1 MAIRPMLNS
10 IYIASLFLISLT
22 ACAQPSLIPPGP
34 IPELVAHPSVKELK
48 SLKERLQVLTED
60 LNDTKERHRT
70 LETATAALRG
80 ELARCRKRLDDLVK
94 QLAEARTKILK
105 LLDQVE
111 GLHEP
116 PKP

>member
-1 MAIRPMLNS
+1 MAIAKLQH
-10 IYIASLFLISLT
+10 YVLTVFFLLLLT

-48 SLKERLQVLTED
+48 SLKERVQVLTED

-94 QLAEARTKILK
+94 QLAEARSKVLK